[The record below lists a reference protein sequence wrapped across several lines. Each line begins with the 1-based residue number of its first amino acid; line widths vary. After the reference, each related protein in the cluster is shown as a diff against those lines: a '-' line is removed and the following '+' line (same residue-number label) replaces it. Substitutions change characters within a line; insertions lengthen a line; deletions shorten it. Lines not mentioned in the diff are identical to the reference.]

1 MLPMPILACPWIS
14 ILDSMP
20 TGMSQRDLSRVSTF
34 CGVGANKLGE
44 QHRFLK
50 RAGRHGG
57 WDCENC
63 IELLNVQELYT
74 QTLLI
79 HTAGLVF

>member
-1 MLPMPILACPWIS
+1 MLPMPILAWPWIS

-44 QHRFLK
+44 QRSK
-50 RAGRHGG
+50 ESWSPWR
-57 WDCENC
+57 
-63 IELLNVQELYT
+63 V
-74 QTLLI
+74 
-79 HTAGLVF
+79 GL